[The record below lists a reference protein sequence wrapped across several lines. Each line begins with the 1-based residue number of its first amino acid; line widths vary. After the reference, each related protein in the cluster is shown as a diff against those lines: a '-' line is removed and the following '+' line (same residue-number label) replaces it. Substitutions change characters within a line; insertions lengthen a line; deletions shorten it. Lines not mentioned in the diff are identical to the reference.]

1 MQNSPFFQTYDI
13 NLNEGI
19 LGDGTFSVCR
29 KCRHK
34 QTGKEYAVKIVSR
47 RIDCTREIQLLRI
60 CQGHPNIV
68 KLHEV
73 FHDEVRSFRSVNDI
87 SFSTRDTQQSN
98 WPSALA
104 SPEFLLFQLHTYIVL
119 QLLRGG
125 ELLQRIR
132 KKKHFTE
139 TEAAKIMKRLV
150 SAVSFMHTQGVV
162 HRDLKPEVSFE
173 KLWPVQD
180 TSEEKCGE

>member
-1 MQNSPFFQTYDI
+1 MYDV

-47 RIDCTREIQLLRI
+47 RIDCTREIQLLRL

-73 FHDEVRSFRSVNDI
+73 FHDEV
-87 SFSTRDTQQSN
+87 
-98 WPSALA
+98 
-104 SPEFLLFQLHTYIVL
+104 
-119 QLLRGG
+119 G
-125 ELLQRIR
+125 
-132 KKKHFTE
+132 
-139 TEAAKIMKRLV
+139 
-150 SAVSFMHTQGVV
+150 
-162 HRDLKPEVSFE
+162 
-173 KLWPVQD
+173 
-180 TSEEKCGE
+180 